1 MKSSTKLSN
10 RTLLWT
16 RQTTARIRR
25 LQIIDS
31 ELLPVIVFV
40 GTKGEKTMMLLP
52 KPIHSLGFL
61 IVLICGSMLFAY
73 TAQAQ
78 AKIELQTCEDLK
90 ITNKQH
96 GALVVETATCVNPTK
111 TFKPKGTLRNV
122 NILSSFPAVST
133 GARITFLV
141 TENDASGADVQ
152 YVDYWASP
160 HHTTA
165 YAQLTINKPGK
176 YFVRMAN
183 YFDKSQVWAT
193 ADFVVGADTVGA
205 RAAGNTAAGQGK
217 VSICKEIDDD
227 WKCVGQS
234 NQWAANTP
242 FNVLFENPSP
252 VGVDFIGIVFHK
264 RGADGKDVEFVNEL
278 QQNIGMQSRRYATV
292 GTELKLPA
300 GTYSVY
306 IIAWGKRETLEHRGN
321 LSDYFAKTVLTV
333 K

>member
-1 MKSSTKLSN
+1 MMRLPG
-10 RTLLWT
+10 
-16 RQTTARIRR
+16 RIHY
-25 LQIIDS
+25 
-31 ELLPVIVFV
+31 P
-40 GTKGEKTMMLLP
+40 
-52 KPIHSLGFL
+52 GFL
-61 IVLICGSMLFAY
+61 VLSICCSMLFAY
-73 TAQAQ
+73 SAQAQ

-90 ITNKQH
+90 ITKKQH
-96 GALVVETATCVNPTK
+96 GALVVETAACVNPTK
-111 TFKPKGTLRNV
+111 AFKPKGTLRNV
-122 NILSSFPAVST
+122 HILSTFPAVPT
-133 GARITFLV
+133 GAGITFLV
-141 TENDASGADVQ
+141 TENDANGAHVQ
-152 YVDYWASP
+152 YVDYTASP

-176 YFVRMAN
+176 YFVRMVN

-193 ADFVVGADTVGA
+193 ADFAVGADTVGA

-217 VSICKEIDDD
+217 VSICKEIDDA

-252 VGVDFIGIVFHK
+252 VGVDFIGIVFH
-264 RGADGKDVEFVNEL
+264 RLGADGKDVGFVNEY
-278 QQNIGMQSRRYATV
+278 QQNIGMESKRYATV
-292 GTELKLPA
+292 GNELKLPA

-321 LSDYFAKTVLTV
+321 LTDYFAKTVLTV